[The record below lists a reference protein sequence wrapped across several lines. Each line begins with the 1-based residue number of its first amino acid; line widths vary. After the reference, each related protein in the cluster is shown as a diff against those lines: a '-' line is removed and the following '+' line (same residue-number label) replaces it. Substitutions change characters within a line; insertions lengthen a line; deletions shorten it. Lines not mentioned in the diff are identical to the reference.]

1 MVAQENINIDLVH
14 ILNNNDDNN
23 NENHN
28 NDDDDDDGD
37 SFADDC
43 DGEHDHNRYSTATND
58 ERQSK

>member
-1 MVAQENINIDLVH
+1 MVAQENTNIDLVH

-43 DGEHDHNRYSTATND
+43 DGEHDRNRY
-58 ERQSK
+58 